1 MTIRWGE
8 IMKMLHILKSEPDN
22 NTNVLMKILS
32 EGKEETVFPFYE
44 GNPDYEKLID
54 LIFEH
59 DEVISW
65 W

>member
-1 MTIRWGE
+1 
-8 IMKMLHILKSEPDN
+8 LHILKTEPDE
-22 NTNVLMKILS
+22 TTTTLKGVLS
-32 EGKEETVFPFYE
+32 QGRETTEFPLYDGE
-44 GNPDYEKLID
+44 PDYEKLID